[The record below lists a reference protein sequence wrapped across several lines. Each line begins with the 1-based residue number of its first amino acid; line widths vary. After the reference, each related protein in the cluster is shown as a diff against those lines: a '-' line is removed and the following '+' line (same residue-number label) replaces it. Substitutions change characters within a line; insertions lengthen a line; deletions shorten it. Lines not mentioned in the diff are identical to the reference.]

1 MVTQPAGD
9 QSLRLILL
17 PACIDGMQSL
27 AMVLL
32 HAHAV
37 KLPGDDADGR
47 RTGLVAMAV
56 AADVLFKLNS
66 RPG

>member
-1 MVTQPAGD
+1 
-9 QSLRLILL
+9 
-17 PACIDGMQSL
+17 MQSL

-37 KLPGDDADGR
+37 ELPGDDADGR
-47 RTGLVAMAV
+47 RAGLVAMAV
-56 AADVLFKLNS
+56 AADVLFKLDG